1 MAPPPVSIYV
11 TSLTSQPK
19 VRQHIDLLRRSLR
32 GLEIPYEEHDLV
44 IDEDAKKRWQRSK
57 PPGVV
62 VGLPGYLV
70 GGEWVG
76 TMDDFED
83 AVETQRLPEFLKQ
96 DLDLSTTSSQPAPAS
111 SSSTGSTNIPTT
123 GGSGAGAAGG
133 GAGGRGGGGGAT
145 KTVQEVELEKL
156 MREMSDADLDKL
168 MGELGVEEGSA
179 GAVNNKIGLLHSNN
193 NKEQRD
199 GISDVKETEKGLIAE
214 LKEEARLDD
223 EEDIVLRKATPQ
235 PQPTASEAEAEA
247 ATEQPSSAADTTG
260 SETATKNTSNTNAI
274 VGEKGL
280 GSGEGL
286 KGFSRDEG
294 DLLSE
299 LKDELRADKNE
310 DKDIGEAV
318 GKEKVD

>member
-32 GLEIPYEEHDLV
+32 GLEIPFEEHDLV

-83 AVETQRLPEFLKQ
+83 AVETQRLHEFLKQ
-96 DLDLSTTSSQPAPAS
+96 DLDLSSDPAPPSAHDRQTSAS
-111 SSSTGSTNIPTT
+111 SAPTATTTTAASGTGSGPTA
-123 GGSGAGAAGG
+123 GGAAASGAGGS
-133 GAGGRGGGGGAT
+133 T

-156 MREMSDADLDKL
+156 MREMTDSDLDKL
-168 MGELGVEEGSA
+168 MSELGVEESS
-179 GAVNNKIGLLHSNN
+179 VNNKIGLLDSSNN
-193 NKEQRD
+193 TQDD
-199 GISDVKETEKGLIAE
+199 GAISDVKETKKELIAE

-223 EEDIVLRKATPQ
+223 VEEDIVLRNASPQ
-235 PQPTASEAEAEA
+235 PGAGAANPGGESSRVDPSAEA
-247 ATEQPSSAADTTG
+247 DN
-260 SETATKNTSNTNAI
+260 KKKTSNAI
-274 VGEKGL
+274 LGEEGLGVGEGAQSL
-280 GSGEGL
+280 L
-286 KGFSRDEG
+286 KSMNGDEG

-310 DKDIGEAV
+310 EKEIGEAV
-318 GKEKVD
+318 AKEKVD

>member
-57 PPGVV
+57 PPGMV

-96 DLDLSTTSSQPAPAS
+96 DLDLSATPAEPTSSTQPAS
-111 SSSTGSTNIPTT
+111 SISGAPATGSSSADNNNSNTT
-123 GGSGAGAAGG
+123 GGGG
-133 GAGGRGGGGGAT
+133 T

-168 MGELGVEEGSA
+168 MGELGVEEKSLD
-179 GAVNNKIGLLHSNN
+179 NKIGLFDSSKNDTGSGTVN
-193 NKEQRD
+193 AETI
-199 GISDVKETEKGLIAE
+199 GDVKETEKGLIAE

-223 EEDIVLRKATPQ
+223 NEEDIVLRKATPPLHSDAEDQ
-235 PQPTASEAEAEA
+235 TPAKASE
-247 ATEQPSSAADTTG
+247 TT
-260 SETATKNTSNTNAI
+260 SKNTSDSNAV
-274 VGEKGL
+274 VGEEGL
-280 GSGEGL
+280 GSGAGLEG
-286 KGFSRDEG
+286 FARSEG
-294 DLLSE
+294 DVLSE
-299 LKDELRADKNE
+299 LKDELRVDQKE
-310 DKDIGEAV
+310 EQEIGNVVA
-318 GKEKVD
+318 GASKEKVD